1 MVKKKKREP
10 VKTSPDKIQRLKD
23 LGAKPEQIR
32 RQKDIDAGIRTQQD
46 VETSLT
52 RKKQIEEGKS
62 LFETAKRRGISGSID
77 TRTGVVSDARGL
89 PVSGIENGK
98 LVLKGSKE
106 AVLAERGDPVEEGK
120 FVTKELGEVP
130 LTEEER
136 AGLTEEEIAEFERE
150 GEDIAG
156 GAGEV
161 TAGDIM
167 TLGGIGGL
175 GKGLVKQIGTGVG
188 REAGEIA
195 AKIAAKEERKIIAT
209 KLDDFAKAAKETKRL
224 EKAQEGIDVYKLTPD
239 QAETWADDVLK
250 LSDKPTK
257 LLSKLKKF
265 VFSKKGFWT
274 ATAATGL
281 FLGSVGYQWSAYWG
295 AADNLSGT
303 ASQDSTVLMNTIKF
317 GIKNEETGEKIFLT
331 TEDIEKR
338 KAEIM
343 MKQNSAEATMRYAK
357 WINPAT
363 GWPIS
368 KFYGAMAQGNRETIE
383 FNFDLIDQMKGGKE

>member
-1 MVKKKKREP
+1 
-10 VKTSPDKIQRLKD
+10 
-23 LGAKPEQIR
+23 
-32 RQKDIDAGIRTQQD
+32 
-46 VETSLT
+46 
-52 RKKQIEEGKS
+52 
-62 LFETAKRRGISGSID
+62 
-77 TRTGVVSDARGL
+77 
-89 PVSGIENGK
+89 
-98 LVLKGSKE
+98 
-106 AVLAERGDPVEEGK
+106 
-120 FVTKELGEVP
+120 
-130 LTEEER
+130 
-136 AGLTEEEIAEFERE
+136 
-150 GEDIAG
+150 
-156 GAGEV
+156 
-161 TAGDIM
+161 
-167 TLGGIGGL
+167 
-175 GKGLVKQIGTGVG
+175 
-188 REAGEIA
+188 
-195 AKIAAKEERKIIAT
+195 
-209 KLDDFAKAAKETKRL
+209 
-224 EKAQEGIDVYKLTPD
+224 
-239 QAETWADDVLK
+239 
-250 LSDKPTK
+250 
-257 LLSKLKKF
+257 F